1 MIEDFIENIPNNTE
15 IIGISIISAVMF
27 IISLI
32 KRIEKL
38 AVVTLIGLI
47 IYAGYLYYTG
57 QEPTEKQKEFLENP
71 KSLIK

>member
-1 MIEDFIENIPNNTE
+1 MIEEFIENIPNNTE

-71 KSLIK
+71 QSLIK